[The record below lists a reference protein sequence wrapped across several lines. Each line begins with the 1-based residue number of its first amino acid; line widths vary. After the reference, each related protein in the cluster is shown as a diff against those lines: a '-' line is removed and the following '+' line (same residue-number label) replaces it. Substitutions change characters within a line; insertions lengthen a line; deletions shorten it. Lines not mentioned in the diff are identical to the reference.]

1 LGRVFT
7 IEAMNRLSLIPLLIA
22 AVSATADELHLRDG
36 RVLSGRV
43 LEDGDRYAVVDRDSK
58 HVVRKSEVTELV
70 RKRSFMDEF
79 DDRLAK
85 LPADDAEAI
94 FEFGRWLEENDW
106 ASRARLAY
114 AEVLD
119 LDPDHRGARRA
130 LGYSLYEGAWVSPD
144 ELNRR
149 KGLVEFEGRWYT
161 KHDLEELKKQIEG
174 DEKLRQGFAERRK
187 VNENLNRIMRR
198 FATLD
203 KKERQKAYEDLARYG
218 EELNSPE
225 IRKLADDS
233 KAWYDEQARIICARL
248 LARTEIHATHTKLKQ
263 PIETFTT
270 NLGAAIAL
278 GAAQNPVTIQLPEL
292 QIAEVHTTVDI
303 PAGCR

>member
-1 LGRVFT
+1 
-7 IEAMNRLSLIPLLIA
+7 MKRLSILPLLA
-22 AVSATADELHLRDG
+22 FAVSATADELHLKDG
-36 RVLSGRV
+36 QVLSGRV
-43 LEDGDRYAVVDRDSK
+43 FEDGDRYTVVDRDGK
-58 HVVRKSEVTELV
+58 HAVKKALVSELV
-70 RKRSFMDEF
+70 KKRSFMDEF

-94 FEFGRWLEENDW
+94 FEFGRWLDENEW
-106 ASRARLAY
+106 PSRARLAY

-119 LDPDHRGARRA
+119 LDPDHKGARRA
-130 LGYSLYEGAWVSPD
+130 LGYALYEGAWVSPE

-174 DEKLRQGFAERRK
+174 DEKLRQALTTRRQ
-187 VNENLNRIMRR
+187 VNDNLNKIMRR

-203 KKERQKAYEDLARYG
+203 KKQRQGAYEDLTRYA

-233 KAWYDEQARIICARL
+233 KAWYDEQARVICASY
-248 LARTEIHATHTKLKQ
+248 LARTEIHATHTKLRQ
-263 PIETFTT
+263 PIEKFTT
-270 NLGAAIAL
+270 TLGAAIAIT
-278 GAAQNPVTIQLPEL
+278 AAQNPVTIQLPEL

-303 PAGCR
+303 PAGCK

>member
-1 LGRVFT
+1 
-7 IEAMNRLSLIPLLIA
+7 MNRLSLLPLLIA
-22 AVSATADELHLRDG
+22 AVSATADELHLKDG
-36 RVLSGRV
+36 RLLTGRV

-58 HVVRKSEVTELV
+58 HVVKKSEVAEFV
-70 RKRSFMDEF
+70 KKKSFMDDF

-94 FEFGRWLEENDW
+94 FEFGRWLDENEW
-106 ASRARLAY
+106 ASRAKLAY

-174 DEKLRQGFAERRK
+174 DEKLRQGFAERRQ
-187 VNENLNRIMRR
+187 VNDKLNKIMRG

-203 KKERQKAYEDLARYG
+203 KKQRQGAYDDLTRYA

-233 KAWYDEQARIICARL
+233 KAWYDERARVICASY

-263 PIETFTT
+263 PIERFTT
-270 NLGAAIAL
+270 NVGAAIAL

-303 PAGCR
+303 PAGCK

>member
-1 LGRVFT
+1 
-7 IEAMNRLSLIPLLIA
+7 MNRLSLVTLLIV
-22 AVSATADELHLRDG
+22 AVSATADELHLKDG
-36 RVLSGRV
+36 RILSGRV
-43 LEDGDRYAVVDRDSK
+43 FEDGGRYAVVDRDSK
-58 HVVRKSEVTELV
+58 NVVKKSDVSEVV
-70 RKRSFMDEF
+70 KKRSFMDDF
-79 DDRLAK
+79 DDRLAT

-94 FEFGRWLEENDW
+94 FEFGRWLDENEW
-106 ASRARLAY
+106 STRAKLAY
-114 AEVLD
+114 QEVLD

-130 LGYSLYEGAWVSPD
+130 LGYSLYEGAWVSPE

-174 DEKLRQGFAERRK
+174 DEKQRQALKERRQTNDK
-187 VNENLNRIMRR
+187 VNRIMRG

-203 KKERQKAYEDLARYG
+203 KKERQKAYEDLTRYA

-225 IRKLADDS
+225 VRKLADDS
-233 KAWYDEQARIICARL
+233 KAWYDEQARVICASY
-248 LARTEIHATHTKLKQ
+248 LARTEIHAVHTKLKQ

-270 NLGAAIAL
+270 NLGAAI
-278 GAAQNPVTIQLPEL
+278 GIIAAQNPVTIQLPEIS
-292 QIAEVHTTVDI
+292 IAEVNTTVDV

>member
-1 LGRVFT
+1 
-7 IEAMNRLSLIPLLIA
+7 MNRLSLLPLLIA
-22 AVSATADELHLRDG
+22 AVSATADELHLKDG
-36 RVLSGRV
+36 RLLTGRV

-58 HVVRKSEVTELV
+58 HVVKKSEVAEFV
-70 RKRSFMDEF
+70 KKKSFMDEF
-79 DDRLAK
+79 GDRLAK

-94 FEFGRWLEENDW
+94 FEFGRWLDENEW
-106 ASRARLAY
+106 ASRAKLAY

-174 DEKLRQGFAERRK
+174 DEKLRQGFAERRQ
-187 VNENLNRIMRR
+187 VNDKLNKIMRG

-203 KKERQKAYEDLARYG
+203 KKQRQGAYDDLTRYA

-233 KAWYDEQARIICARL
+233 KAWYDERARVICASY

-263 PIETFTT
+263 PIERFTT
-270 NLGAAIAL
+270 NVGAAIAL

-303 PAGCR
+303 PAGCK

>member
-1 LGRVFT
+1 
-7 IEAMNRLSLIPLLIA
+7 MNRLSLLPLMLF
-22 AVSATADELHLRDG
+22 AVSAMADEVHLKDG

-43 LEDGDRYAVVDRDSK
+43 FEEKDRYTVVDRDWK
-58 HVVRKSEVTELV
+58 HAVKKSEVSEV
-70 RKRSFMDEF
+70 VKKRSFMDDFEE
-79 DDRLAK
+79 RLAK

-94 FEFGRWLEENDW
+94 FEFGRWLEESEW

-114 AEVLD
+114 EEVLD

-130 LGYSLYEGAWVSPD
+130 LGYALYEGTWVSPD

-174 DEKLRQGFAERRK
+174 DDKLRQAMAERRQ
-187 VNENLNRIMRR
+187 VNDRLNRIVRR
-198 FATLD
+198 FATLE
-203 KKERQKAYEDLARYG
+203 KKQRQAAYDELYRYA

-225 IRKLADDS
+225 LRKFADDT
-233 KAWYDEQARIICARL
+233 KAWFDEQARVICARY
-248 LARTEIHATHTKLKQ
+248 LARTEIHATHTKLKR
-263 PIETFTT
+263 PIDAFTT
-270 NLGAAIAL
+270 NLGAAIAII
-278 GAAQNPVTIQLPEL
+278 AAQNPVTIQLPEIR
-292 QIAEVHTTVDI
+292 IAEVHSTIDI

>member
-1 LGRVFT
+1 
-7 IEAMNRLSLIPLLIA
+7 MKRLSLFSLIIVA
-22 AVSATADELHLRDG
+22 ASATADEVHLKDG

-58 HVVRKSEVTELV
+58 HVVKKSEVSEIV
-70 RKRSFMDEF
+70 KKRSFMDDF
-79 DDRLAK
+79 DDRLAQ

-94 FEFGRWLEENDW
+94 FEFGRWLDENEW

-114 AEVLD
+114 QEVLD
-119 LDPDHRGARRA
+119 LDADHRGARRA
-130 LGYSLYEGAWVSPD
+130 LGYSLYEGAWVSPE

-174 DEKLRQGFAERRK
+174 DEKLRQALAERRK
-187 VNENLNRIMRR
+187 ANDKINKIMRR

-203 KKERQKAYEDLARYG
+203 KKERQKAYEDLTRYA

-225 IRKLADDS
+225 VRKLADDS
-233 KAWYDEQARIICARL
+233 KAWYDEQARIICAKF
-248 LARTEIHATHTKLKQ
+248 LARTEIHAVHTKLKQ
-263 PIETFTT
+263 PIESFTT
-270 NLGAAIAL
+270 NLGAAITIV
-278 GAAQNPVTIQLPEL
+278 AAQNPVTIQLPEL
-292 QIAEVHTTVDI
+292 SIAEVHTTVDI
-303 PAGCR
+303 PAGCQ

>member
-1 LGRVFT
+1 
-7 IEAMNRLSLIPLLIA
+7 MNRLTLLPLLA
-22 AVSATADELHLRDG
+22 FAVSATADELHLKDGQVLAG
-36 RVLSGRV
+36 RVF
-43 LEDGDRYAVVDRDSK
+43 EDGDRYTVVDRDTK
-58 HVVRKSEVTELV
+58 HAVKKSEVSDLA

-79 DDRLAK
+79 DDRLGK

-94 FEFGRWLEENDW
+94 FEFGRWLDENDW
-106 ASRARLAY
+106 ASRAKLAY

-130 LGYSLYEGAWVSPD
+130 LGYALYEGTWVSPE

-174 DEKLRQGFAERRK
+174 DEKLRQALTERRQA
-187 VNENLNRIMRR
+187 NDRINRIMRR

-203 KKERQKAYEDLARYG
+203 KKQRQGAYDDLTRYA

-225 IRKLADDS
+225 VRKLADDS
-233 KAWYDEQARIICARL
+233 KAWYDEQARVICASY
-248 LARTEIHATHTKLKQ
+248 LARTEIHAVHTKLKQ
-263 PIETFTT
+263 PIEKFTT
-270 NLGAAIAL
+270 NLGAAIAII
-278 GAAQNPVTIQLPEL
+278 AAQNPVIIQLPEL
-292 QIAEVHTTVDI
+292 QIAEIHTTVDI
-303 PAGCR
+303 PAGCK